1 MAMINSIRLPNQV
14 KTITETIVGPNE
26 KPQILNDL
34 IKYVKFYV
42 KGKIR
47 DLEIYENGSEKTKFI
62 EQCKIACKLAVKVI
76 QEAKNHNGVVYSLTE
91 NIMASYRVMK
101 L

>member
-1 MAMINSIRLPNQV
+1 MINSIRLPNQV

-34 IKYVKFYV
+34 IKYVKSYV
-42 KGKIR
+42 KGKIG
-47 DLEIYENGSEKTKFI
+47 DLEIYENGLEKTRFI